1 MPFRPISFV
10 SAIAIVAA
18 LAACAP
24 AEAPAEAHDTAAP
37 EAPAAAPE
45 TADASPY
52 LSEPLVS
59 EIFTADPS
67 VHVWEDGKI
76 YIYPSHDYEAG
87 VPEDDLG
94 SHFDMRDYHVLSL
107 DEIGGPV
114 TIHPVALDKE
124 DVPWVGRQMWAPDAA
139 YKDGTYYLYFPAKD
153 KDDIFRIGVASS
165 DSPTGPFTPQPE
177 PMAGSFSIDPAV
189 FRDDDGS
196 YYIYVGGIW
205 GGQLQRWQTGEYIAG
220 DELNMDLGDD
230 SAPAIP
236 PYMVKLTDD
245 MLQFAEAPKDVLI
258 LDENGEP
265 ILAGDHDRR
274 FFEAPWVFKKDGVYY
289 FTYSTGDTHFLQY
302 ATGDNPYGP
311 FTYQGKI
318 MDPVEGWTTHHSIFE
333 KDGKWYI
340 AYHDTQLS
348 GKTHLRNVKLA
359 ELHFNEDG
367 SIQTID
373 PMPGK

>member
-1 MPFRPISFV
+1 MKRPALNFV
-10 SAIAIVAA
+10 SAIAIAAA

-24 AEAPAEAHDTAAP
+24 AAPADDAAAP
-37 EAPAAAPE
+37 EAAPAEESAE
-45 TADASPY
+45 ASPY
-52 LSEPLVS
+52 LSEPLVT

-67 VHVWEDGKI
+67 AHVWEDGRI

-87 VPEDDLG
+87 IPEDDLG
-94 SHFDMRDYHVLSL
+94 SHFGMRDYHVLSM
-107 DEIGGPV
+107 DEVGGEV
-114 TIHPVALDKE
+114 TIHPVALDQD

-153 KDDIFRIGVASS
+153 KDDIFRIGVATS
-165 DSPTGPFTPQPE
+165 DSPVGPFTPQAE
-177 PMAGSFSIDPAV
+177 PMEGSYSIDPAV
-189 FRDDDGS
+189 FQDDDGS

-205 GGQLQRWQTGEYIAG
+205 GGQLQRWATGEFIAG
-220 DELNMDLGDD
+220 PELNGDLGDD
-230 SAPAIP
+230 TAPAIA
-236 PYMVKLTDD
+236 PYMAKLSED
-245 MLQFAEAPKDVLI
+245 MLQMAEPKRDVMI
-258 LDENGEP
+258 LDETGNP
-265 ILAGDHDRR
+265 LLAGDHDRR

-333 KDGKWYI
+333 KDGKWYL
-340 AYHDTQLS
+340 AYHDVQLS
-348 GKTHLRNVKLA
+348 GQTHLRNAKIT
-359 ELHFNEDG
+359 ELTFNEDG
-367 SIQTID
+367 SIVTID

>member
-1 MPFRPISFV
+1 MTIRTTTFV
-10 SAIAIVAA
+10 SAIAIAVA
-18 LAACAP
+18 LAACTKAAAP
-24 AEAPAEAHDTAAP
+24 SESAEAPAAP
-37 EAPAAAPE
+37 VE
-45 TADASPY
+45 TAETSPY
-52 LSEPLVS
+52 LSQPLVT
-59 EIFTADPS
+59 EIYTADPS
-67 VHVWEDGKI
+67 AHVWGDGKI

-94 SHFDMRDYHVLSL
+94 SHFDMRDYHVLSM

-114 TIHPVALDKE
+114 TVHPVALDK
-124 DVPWVGRQMWAPDAA
+124 DQVPWVGRQMWAPDAA

-153 KDDIFRIGVASS
+153 KDDIFRIGVATSE
-165 DSPTGPFTPQPE
+165 SPVGPFTPQPE
-177 PMAGSFSIDPAV
+177 PMAGSHSIDPAV

-220 DELNMDLGDD
+220 DELNGDLGDD

-236 PYMVKLTDD
+236 PYMAKLTDD

-258 LDENGEP
+258 LDADGSP

-333 KDGKWYI
+333 KDGKWYL

-348 GKTHLRNVKLA
+348 GKTHLRNVKMT
-359 ELHFNEDG
+359 ELHFNDDG

-373 PMPGK
+373 PMPGNK

>member
-1 MPFRPISFV
+1 MTSRPIQFV
-10 SAIAIVAA
+10 SAISIAAA

-24 AEAPAEAHDTAAP
+24 ASGPAETPATPEAAP
-37 EAPAAAPE
+37 ETE

-52 LSEPLVS
+52 LSEPLVT

-67 VHVWEDGKI
+67 VHVWDDGRI

-94 SHFDMRDYHVLSL
+94 SHFDMRDYHVLSM
-107 DEIGGPV
+107 DEVGGPV
-114 TIHPVALDKE
+114 RIHPVALDKD

-153 KDDIFRIGVASS
+153 KDDIFRIGVATSA
-165 DSPTGPFTPQPE
+165 SPVGPFTPQPE
-177 PMAGSFSIDPAV
+177 PMAGSHSIDPAV
-189 FRDDDGS
+189 FKDDDGS

-236 PYMVKLTDD
+236 PYMAKLTDD
-245 MLQFAEAPKDVLI
+245 MLQFAEEPKDVLI
-258 LDENGEP
+258 LDEDGQP

-318 MDPVEGWTTHHSIFE
+318 MDPVEGWTTHHSIFQ
-333 KDGKWYI
+333 KDGKWYL
-340 AYHDTQLS
+340 AYHDVQLS
-348 GKTHLRNVKLA
+348 GKTHLRNVKLT
-359 ELHFNEDG
+359 ELTFNEDG

>member
-1 MPFRPISFV
+1 MTHRPTHFV
-10 SAIAIVAA
+10 SAISIAAA

-24 AEAPAEAHDTAAP
+24 ASGPA
-37 EAPAAAPE
+37 EAPAAPPAETAPE
-45 TADASPY
+45 TETAEASPY
-52 LSEPLVS
+52 LNQPLVS
-59 EIFTADPS
+59 EIYTADPS

-76 YIYPSHDYEAG
+76 YIHPSHDYEAG

-94 SHFDMRDYHVLSL
+94 SHFDMRDYRVLSM
-107 DEIGGPV
+107 DGIGGPV
-114 TIHPVALDKE
+114 TVHPVALDKE
-124 DVPWVGRQMWAPDAA
+124 QVPWVGRQMWAPDAA
-139 YKDGTYYLYFPAKD
+139 YKGGTYYLYFPAKD
-153 KDDIFRIGVASS
+153 KDDIFRIGVATSS
-165 DSPTGPFTPQPE
+165 TPVGPFTPQPE
-177 PMAGSFSIDPAV
+177 PIAGSHSIDPAV

-220 DELNMDLGDD
+220 DQLNTDLGDD

-236 PYMVKLTDD
+236 PYMAKLTDD
-245 MLQFAEAPKDVLI
+245 MLEFAETPKDVLI
-258 LDENGEP
+258 LDADGSP

-302 ATGDNPYGP
+302 ATGDSPYGP
-311 FTYQGKI
+311 FTYRGKI

-348 GKTHLRNVKLA
+348 GKTHLRNVKLT

-373 PMPGK
+373 PMPGR